1 MTIVKDV
8 HVYLLLHQFLYNL
21 TNPTGRSVLVFTNT
35 FGRNLISV
43 LGLTNPL
50 GCNLISVIGFI
61 NPLSCRLISA
71 LVFTS
76 HLKSKTIFLILLCLA
91 VPFLQPQAVF
101 VQHIIYFCNQST
113 TTERFIIQVC
123 RNTHKDGPH
132 NELEAYTE
140 KPHSQEAV
148 IIIINTAIPFYPFL
162 NFVILYF
169 KPGTLA
175 TNQNAPGFLKSL

>member
-8 HVYLLLHQFLYNL
+8 HVYLLLHQSLYNL
-21 TNPTGRSVLVFTNT
+21 TNPTGRNLISVLVFNNT

-50 GCNLISVIGFI
+50 GYNLISVLGLI
-61 NPLSCRLISA
+61 NPLGCRLISA
-71 LVFTS
+71 LVLTS
-76 HLKSKTIFLILLCLA
+76 HLKSKTILLILLCLA
-91 VPFLQPQAVF
+91 VPFFTALGCF
-101 VQHIIYFCNQST
+101 VLHIIYFCNQST

-140 KPHSQEAV
+140 ATQSRSSHHNYAHS
-148 IIIINTAIPFYPFL
+148 NT
-162 NFVILYF
+162 ILCF
-169 KPGTLA
+169 P
-175 TNQNAPGFLKSL
+175 